1 MKRAKKRIAV
11 IGGGITGLV
20 TAYRI
25 KQQIIEEKLPFELIL
40 LESSIKLGGKIYT
53 IKSGDNYFDLGAES
67 IDIRYPEAMDL
78 MKELGLVDQLIYSE
92 GNKPDIFFYNKLYSL
107 DYPTYKGIPVRKMDI
122 WKNNLLTFHGKIASF
137 KDTLF
142 PIKPLEKDVEMSVYL
157 KKRFGEE
164 LVEHIVEPFF
174 SKIYASDLDEMGIK
188 SSKEVIYSLEQKYG
202 RLSKGLKS
210 HPELLDGSGNYV
222 TFQKGLATL
231 TDKLTEILKPNIQ
244 TSKKVFEINQG
255 IEGTYVID
263 VNQTEQVRVGAIC
276 IATPVTEYSRLIKNE
291 TFGQIF
297 DQVETASI
305 GYILFKFKKKAI
317 KNEPKGF
324 GVVTPRRSDSFV
336 TSIVF
341 LNKKWSFLKDEED
354 VFIGVS
360 FGRKGEDILV
370 SLSNKEIEESI
381 LKDLEMILGITE
393 KPINRIVKRWPDAIP
408 QYTVTQEEKTKEMIE
423 LLTHEYPGIYIS
435 GIGLEGF
442 GINQCISQAN
452 KTSKKIVEYVKEQ
465 NCIYGK

>member
-25 KQQIIEEKLPFELIL
+25 KQQIIKENLPFELIV
-40 LESSIKLGGKIYT
+40 LESSLKVGGKIQT
-53 IKSGDNYFDLGAES
+53 IKVGENYFDLGAES
-67 IDIRYPEAMDL
+67 IDIRYPEAMEL
-78 MKELGLVDQLIYSE
+78 INELGLSDQLVYSK
-92 GNKPDIFFYNKLYSL
+92 GNKPDIFFYNKLHSL

-122 WKNNLLTFHGKIASF
+122 WKNDLLTFHGKVASF
-137 KDTLF
+137 KDSLF
-142 PIKPLEKDVEMSVYL
+142 PVKPLVKDIEMSRYL
-157 KKRFGEE
+157 KSRFGEE

-202 RLSKGLKS
+202 NLSKAIKY

-222 TFQKGLATL
+222 TFQKGLAVL
-231 TDKLTEILKPNIQ
+231 TDKLIEILKPHIQ
-244 TSKKVFEINQG
+244 TSKKVFEIKQG
-255 IEGTYVID
+255 TEGTYIID
-263 VNQTEQVRVGAIC
+263 INRKEQVRVGAIS
-276 IATPVTEYSRLIKNE
+276 IATPVTEYSKILNNE
-291 TFGQIF
+291 VFGQVF

-305 GYILFKFKKKAI
+305 GYILFKFKKEAI

-354 VFIGVS
+354 LYIGVS
-360 FGRKGEDILV
+360 FGRKGEDLLV
-370 SLSNKEIEESI
+370 SLSNKDIEESI
-381 LKDLEMILGITE
+381 LKDLEIILGITE
-393 KPINRIVKRWPDAIP
+393 KPINRIVKRWPNAIP
-408 QYTVTQEEKTKEMIE
+408 QYTVDQEENIKEMIE
-423 LLTHEYPGIYIS
+423 LLAHDYPGIYIS

-442 GINQCISQAN
+442 GINQCIGQAN
-452 KTSKKIVEYVKEQ
+452 KASKKIVDHIKKQ
-465 NCIYGK
+465 NCIYDK

>member
-78 MKELGLVDQLIYSE
+78 MKELGLMDQLIYSE

-465 NCIYGK
+465 NCIYSK